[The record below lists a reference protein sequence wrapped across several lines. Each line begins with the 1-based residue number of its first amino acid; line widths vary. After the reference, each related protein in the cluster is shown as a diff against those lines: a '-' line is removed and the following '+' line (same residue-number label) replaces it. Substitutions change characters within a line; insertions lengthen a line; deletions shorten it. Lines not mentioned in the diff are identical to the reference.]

1 MKVPSRF
8 VRDEFPSIMP
18 IGLSPLRGVAFTI
31 DPEAGLPSALATR
44 ARDGCTLVLV
54 PLRGVSTVQGV
65 LVVDIAREDATMDRF
80 DADMAMSFGTQAGLM
95 LERLHSVEA
104 LMSDA
109 LIDELTGLGNRRS
122 ANLALSH
129 LQPGDVVV
137 MLDLDRFKDLNDTQ
151 GHAAGDDVL
160 RAFGENLRAV
170 LREGD
175 AAIRYGGDEFL
186 VLLRGAGARAEDIVG
201 RIRARWL
208 EGAQPVGFSAGLSVF
223 QSGQNPVETV
233 ARADAAL
240 YLDKPN
246 PRSSA
251 VTGSVS

>member
-1 MKVPSRF
+1 
-8 VRDEFPSIMP
+8 
-18 IGLSPLRGVAFTI
+18 
-31 DPEAGLPSALATR
+31 
-44 ARDGCTLVLV
+44 
-54 PLRGVSTVQGV
+54 
-65 LVVDIAREDATMDRF
+65 
-80 DADMAMSFGTQAGLM
+80 MSFGTQAGLM

-109 LIDELTGLGNRRS
+109 MVDELTGLGNRRS

-137 MLDLDRFKDLNDTQ
+137 MLDIDRFKELNDTQ

-160 RAFGENLRAV
+160 RAFSENLRAV

-186 VLLRGAGARAEDIVG
+186 LLLRGAGARAEDIVQ

-208 EGAQPVGFSAGLSVF
+208 EGGARVDFSAGLTVF
-223 QSGQNPVETV
+223 QAGQNPVETV
-233 ARADAAL
+233 ARSDVAL
-240 YLDKPN
+240 YLDK
-246 PRSSA
+246 RSA
-251 VTGSVS
+251 RCTAGTGAIS